1 MEMSKV
7 SKYAR
12 ALYTARGSKAE
23 AEAAQK
29 AIKSEQAG
37 HLDEAATWRAVQ
49 RSISGLRGPHQ
60 G

>member
-1 MEMSKV
+1 MEMSQV

-12 ALYTARGSKAE
+12 ALYSARGSKAE

-29 AIKSEQAG
+29 ARESEAAG
-37 HLDEAATWRAVQ
+37 QLDDAATWRAVQ
-49 RSISGLRGPHQ
+49 RSISGMRGPHQ